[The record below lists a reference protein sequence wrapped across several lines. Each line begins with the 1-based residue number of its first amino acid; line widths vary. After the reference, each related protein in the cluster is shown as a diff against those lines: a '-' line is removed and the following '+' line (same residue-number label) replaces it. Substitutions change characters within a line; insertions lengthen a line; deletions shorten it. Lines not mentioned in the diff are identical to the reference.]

1 MIHVWIWF
9 FCDVRKLVC
18 LLDNIHSLS
27 NCGDV
32 REMRWMRLNLELNF
46 CLNPSSLWEWEWN
59 SLKID
64 IVWLILHDFSVWFD
78 EWKWIVSSAMKK
90 ERDYKIRV
98 CEPSWMFLPFNFRQI
113 HLLNKCTPLV
123 LVAVIEQYLVM
134 TTEIFWNERN
144 VCPKETSTLSFS
156 FSFSFS
162 FPKYRTWK
170 LWMIDNIF
178 SSNSI

>member
-1 MIHVWIWF
+1 
-9 FCDVRKLVC
+9 
-18 LLDNIHSLS
+18 
-27 NCGDV
+27 
-32 REMRWMRLNLELNF
+32 MRWMRLNLESNF

-64 IVWLILHDFSVWFD
+64 IVWLIPHDSSAWFD
-78 EWKWIVSSAMKK
+78 EWKWIMRSAMKK

-98 CEPSWMFLPFNFRQI
+98 CELSWMFLFFNFRQI

-123 LVAVIEQYLVM
+123 LVVVIEQYLVM

-156 FSFSFS
+156 SHSHSHFQNIE
-162 FPKYRTWK
+162 YENCDW
-170 LWMIDNIF
+170 LIIF
-178 SSNSI
+178 SVQIPYNIEKASEKSLPSGPWHISFLIQFVVCHLTFD